1 MQGRRKSERASPD
14 RCSAALRTRQLV
26 VAPASWWLTRARWL
40 VRARD
45 TTTNNSTTARGSTRS
60 ALLALLCG
68 FSSSSAFGSDIS
80 FGSVL
85 CSTSLASMPS
95 SPVASGDASGFSAE
109 QLDGYTAD
117 ELKRL
122 VKERGLPWPDRNDPA
137 RAARGRSVGSGLV
150 KKEERT
156 SFA

>member
-1 MQGRRKSERASPD
+1 MRKLLPFPHSQQRREGG
-14 RCSAALRTRQLV
+14 T
-26 VAPASWWLTRARWL
+26 
-40 VRARD
+40 
-45 TTTNNSTTARGSTRS
+45 

-68 FSSSSAFGSDIS
+68 FFFGSDIG

-150 KKEERT
+150 KADFIAALMMV
-156 SFA
+156 FAPPWLHPAFATK

>member
-1 MQGRRKSERASPD
+1 MTPSCAQA
-14 RCSAALRTRQLV
+14 AALPPL
-26 VAPASWWLTRARWL
+26 A
-40 VRARD
+40 
-45 TTTNNSTTARGSTRS
+45 TAAGGRHCSTRS
-60 ALLALLCG
+60 ALWIFLRLRHRLE
-68 FSSSSAFGSDIS
+68 

-122 VKERGLPWPDRNDPA
+122 VKERGLPWLRPSSA
-137 RAARGRSVGSGLV
+137 C
-150 KKEERT
+150 
-156 SFA
+156 